1 MYLEC
6 VRRSEKIVSGSGQDH
21 MSHFWE
27 GGGGEYLSGY
37 RSTDN
42 LKTQK
47 SLGNQGGQKQQQ
59 RGEERR
65 GERVKGWKGQG
76 GGDSAE

>member
-1 MYLEC
+1 
-6 VRRSEKIVSGSGQDH
+6 

-27 GGGGEYLSGY
+27 GEQQGRKGGEYLSGY

-47 SLGNQGGQKQQQ
+47 ISGNQGGQKQQQ
-59 RGEERR
+59 QRGEERR
-65 GERVKGWKGQG
+65 GKRVRGCKGQG
-76 GGDSAE
+76 GGLQR